1 MIYSPRSGYLR
12 DQEVTLT
19 KSLEITIQHEVGLHA
34 RPAAMF
40 VKVANSF
47 LSQITVKNLGNESVT
62 VNAKSILGILSS
74 GVQMNDRIRI
84 TAEGEDA
91 DEALAALRDLIE
103 CNFNPPS

>member
-1 MIYSPRSGYLR
+1 M
-12 DQEVTLT
+12 
-19 KSLEITIQHEVGLHA
+19 KSLEITIRHEVGLHA

-47 LSQITVKNLGNESVT
+47 LSQLTVRNLSNESDS

-74 GVQMNDRIRI
+74 GVQMDDRIRI
-84 TAEGEDA
+84 TAEGEDE

-103 CNFNPPS
+103 GDFIQPV